1 MKKKIYKIR
10 KKLDKIDN
18 KILILVKK
26 RTQLVNIILSQKD
39 FKNQII
45 DKKRIK
51 IILKKIKQKSIK
63 MKIDTD
69 ITKRIWKS
77 MINAFIRYEFK
88 NFKKK

>member
-10 KKLDKIDN
+10 NKLDKIDN